1 MSRRRRS
8 PVPAHQPAAATQPAP
23 APQPREARRANAI
36 HRFFHVEIDPFVLGL
51 FRMGLGAYLLVFYV
65 MLAPS
70 WIYYYGVGG
79 ISPDHRLDLASYQL
93 LLPIVWFVRSD
104 AAMWTLYGLSVASA
118 ILFTLGIRW
127 RLALAWL
134 WYMNLSLMFG
144 SVYVANGEEQ
154 VMALLLLFS
163 LFLPLGASFTWRQL
177 ASRAGRRAMLRA
189 DARVRVWSLKALQ
202 LHLVLVYLL
211 SLPDKLSD
219 SAWTH
224 GTLVYYAMMA
234 TDYPRWPGL
243 DVFAWGNAA
252 LSRVLT
258 AFSLAVELLVPMLV
272 WFRRLRLPC
281 VLAAMALHLGMA
293 LLIEGVMMFNLA
305 MVVGLLLFLP
315 SRRTR
320 HWLAR
325 RLGVLDGL
333 S

>member
-1 MSRRRRS
+1 MSARVSSAIRRLFQLD
-8 PVPAHQPAAATQPAP
+8 V
-23 APQPREARRANAI
+23 
-36 HRFFHVEIDPFVLGL
+36 DPFVLGL
-51 FRMGLGAYLLVFYV
+51 FRVGLGAYVLLFYV

-79 ISPDHRLDLASYQL
+79 IASCDRLDLGSYQL
-93 LLPIVWFVRSD
+93 LSSMVWYVRSD

-118 ILFTLGIRW
+118 ILLALGIRW

-134 WYMNLSLMFG
+134 WYMNLSLMYG
-144 SVYVANGEEQ
+144 NVYVVNGEEQ

-177 ASRAGRRAMLRA
+177 SSRKRRRAMLRA
-189 DARVRVWSLKALQ
+189 DMKVRVWALKPLQ
-202 LHLVLVYLL
+202 VHLVLVYLL
-211 SLPDKLSD
+211 SLPDKLAD

-234 TDYPRWPGL
+234 VDYPRWPGL

-272 WFRRLRLPC
+272 WFRRLRVPC

-293 LLIEGVMMFNLA
+293 FLLEGVMMFNLA
-305 MVVGLLLFLP
+305 MFVGLLLFLP

-320 HWLAR
+320 QWLAR
-325 RLGVLDGL
+325 RLGVQA
-333 S
+333 